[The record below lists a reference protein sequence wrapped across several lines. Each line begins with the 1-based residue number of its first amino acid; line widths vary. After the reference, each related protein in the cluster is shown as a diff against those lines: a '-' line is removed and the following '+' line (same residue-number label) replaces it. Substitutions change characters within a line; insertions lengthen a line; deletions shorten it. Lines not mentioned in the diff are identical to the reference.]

1 MAWTELL
8 EQLHRH
14 AAKIVGFLVALL
26 VVALIVTDVALTG
39 SQTSAMRHHAGAAPS
54 PCAILPDGTRVSD
67 VEPPNPIIGPRS
79 RLDGDAP

>member
-26 VVALIVTDVALTG
+26 VIALIATDVALTG
-39 SQTSAMRHHAGAAPS
+39 SQTSTMHHHPGVAPS
-54 PCAILPDGTRVSD
+54 PCAILPDGTRVCD
-67 VEPPNPIIGPRS
+67 VEPPNPFIDTRS
-79 RLDGDAP
+79 RREEDKR